1 MITGPK
7 KYQLYWT
14 KWKQGL
20 LTVDDG
26 LDLFQFLLDTDQCWD
41 DTDSANLAGYLL
53 AEGFLYYVYSG
64 D

>member
-7 KYQLYWT
+7 KYQKFWH
-14 KWKQGL
+14 KWKQGT

-41 DTDSANLAGYLL
+41 EKESTDLAGYLL
-53 AEGFLYYVYSG
+53 AEGFLYYIYSG
-64 D
+64 E